1 MEPIPRPLSQKL
13 ALTLL
18 VGAGCF
24 LTGLVFWFSQK
35 DTAFFLLSSVIF
47 LCSCIRAASLFR
59 KIRGKSYLVLEGI
72 CTSYCPK
79 LFVKY
84 REIYLLDSKGVS
96 HTLLIGRD
104 YKIRTGCSYRFYFLS
119 PPDSLKEDSPWLEK
133 AMLADSLLGMEL
145 LENVPVSGTASPS
158 NMDL

>member
-1 MEPIPRPLSQKL
+1 MERADTKTIFHKL

-72 CTSYCPK
+72 CTGYCPK
-79 LFVKY
+79 LFMKY
-84 REIYLLDSKGVS
+84 REIYLLDLHLVKESVKEALEIDTES
-96 HTLLIGRD
+96 ILTRNIFCYRKD
-104 YKIRTGCSYRFYFLS
+104 TGI
-119 PPDSLKEDSPWLEK
+119 LEVI
-133 AMLADSLLGMEL
+133 
-145 LENVPVSGTASPS
+145 N
-158 NMDL
+158 

>member
-35 DTAFFLLSSVIF
+35 DKIFFSPEQCHLPVFLHPGGIPLLE
-47 LCSCIRAASLFR
+47 IRR
-59 KIRGKSYLVLEGI
+59 KSYLVLEGI
-72 CTSYCPK
+72 CTGYCPK

-84 REIYLLDSKGVS
+84 REIYLLDAEGVP
-96 HTLLIGRD
+96 HTLFIGKD
-104 YKIRTGCSYRFYFLS
+104 HKIRTGCSYRFYFLS
-119 PPDSLKEDSPWLEK
+119 PPDFLKEDSPWLEK